1 MPIDKFNAFCRNLT
15 IDYTIFG
22 TFSLYS
28 RLNKTQKRIS
38 MPTKNVLTD
47 FATCYILT
55 TKALYSDPYIQF
67 VNYYTQPFLKD
78 DSNKEI

>member
-1 MPIDKFNAFCRNLT
+1 MSIDEFNAFCLNLT

-28 RLNKTQKRIS
+28 RLNKTQKTIS
-38 MPTKNVLTD
+38 MPTKNVLTH

-55 TKALYSDPYIQF
+55 TKELYSDPYMQF
-67 VNYYTQPFLKD
+67 VNYYAKPFLKD
-78 DSNKEI
+78 YSN